1 MSGYAERKW
10 RRRGE
15 AQRHPGAHR
24 GVHCDAVP
32 GLDGIK
38 ARAERVDQL
47 NMARRDLRAR
57 DAEAHLGIRHSRDQP
72 GVSLLRLTQC
82 QIAYK
87 GFGLSP
93 TKPIWQG
100 IQNRV
105 DEQVCKFTQILQIPQ
120 G

>member
-10 RRRGE
+10 RRRDE

-47 NMARRDLRAR
+47 NMARRGLRAS

-72 GVSLLRLTQC
+72 GGLLVAAYAVPDRIQRFRLITHETYLARYSKQS
-82 QIAYK
+82 
-87 GFGLSP
+87 G
-93 TKPIWQG
+93 
-100 IQNRV
+100 
-105 DEQVCKFTQILQIPQ
+105 
-120 G
+120 